1 MGLDLEEQKVRVD
14 SAAKRPSFS
23 FGNTPRFT
31 TTNEKPISFKNRVK
45 FSSKATSTPR
55 HPAKPKLNA
64 RKGLWEKYNRSYD
77 WSANH
82 MSLSHPIKFFVK
94 SVSFY
99 DFQDG
104 RQWSGKYS
112 QWLAIF

>member
-45 FSSKATSTPR
+45 IQLQNHKHASSPR
-55 HPAKPKLNA
+55 EA
-64 RKGLWEKYNRSYD
+64 
-77 WSANH
+77 
-82 MSLSHPIKFFVK
+82 
-94 SVSFY
+94 
-99 DFQDG
+99 
-104 RQWSGKYS
+104 
-112 QWLAIF
+112 